1 MVPMAS
7 HDIGKVLILVGVV
20 ILVAGIIIM
29 LAPRIPF
36 LGRLP
41 GDLSFN
47 KDGIRVFIPITTGI
61 LLSIGLTVVVNVLLR
76 LFK

>member
-1 MVPMAS
+1 MAS
-7 HDIGKVLILVGVV
+7 HDVGKALVLVGVV
-20 ILVAGIIIM
+20 ILVAGIIVI

-41 GDLSFN
+41 GDLSFH
-47 KDGIRVFIPITTGI
+47 KDGIRVFIPLTTCI
-61 LLSIGLTVVVNVLLR
+61 LLSIGLTVAVNVLLR